1 MGKSRSG
8 CSTSTIARSRGDF
21 GPMNAVILIPAR
33 FESSRYPGKP
43 LVALNGATGTAKPLI
58 QRSVEAARRVAGVS
72 GVFVVTDDE
81 RIAEACTRF
90 GVGVIMTSTAC
101 RNGTERCAE
110 ALASLHD
117 PDLVINFQGDALL
130 TPPSFVEA
138 LIAHMKQDSEAQ
150 VATPAIRLR
159 REEVQA
165 LQAEEAA
172 GRVGG
177 TTAVTD
183 SRGRALYF
191 SKRLIPHLPDWAFD
205 AELTPVKLH
214 VGVYAYRPAAL
225 RHYVETPLAELETLE
240 GLEQLRFLD
249 AGVPVAVV
257 EVEPPPYALRE
268 LNNPEDVAPI
278 EQALAE
284 AGLE

>member
-1 MGKSRSG
+1 
-8 CSTSTIARSRGDF
+8 
-21 GPMNAVILIPAR
+21 MNAVILIPAR
-33 FESSRYPGKP
+33 YQSSRYPGKP
-43 LVALNGATGTAKPLI
+43 LVRLKGASGTPKPLI
-58 QRSVEAARRVAGVS
+58 QRTVEAARRVRGVS

-81 RIAEACTRF
+81 RIANACAPAK
-90 GVGVIMTSTAC
+90 VGVIMTSPEC

-110 ALASLHD
+110 ALPSLHE

-138 LIAHMKQDSEAQ
+138 LIAHMEQDRGAQ

-159 REEVQA
+159 REEVEV
-165 LQAEEAA
+165 LEVEEQA

-177 TTAVTD
+177 TTVVTG
-183 SRGRALYF
+183 SAGRALYF
-191 SKRLIPHLPDWAFD
+191 SKRLIPHLPDWARE

-225 RHYVETPLAELETLE
+225 QQYIDSPVSELERLE

-249 AGVPVAVV
+249 IGVPVAVV
-257 EVEPPPYALRE
+257 EVDPPPYALRE

-278 EQALAE
+278 EKALAQ
-284 AGLE
+284 AGIE

>member
-1 MGKSRSG
+1 
-8 CSTSTIARSRGDF
+8 
-21 GPMNAVILIPAR
+21 MNAVILIPAR
-33 FESSRYPGKP
+33 HGSSRYPGKP
-43 LVALNGATGTAKPLI
+43 LVPLKGSSGVAKPLI

-72 GVFVVTDDE
+72 GVFVTTDDE
-81 RIAEACTRF
+81 RIAEACHGSR
-90 GVGVIMTSTAC
+90 VGVIMTSPEC

-110 ALASLHD
+110 AARHLHEI
-117 PDLVINFQGDALL
+117 DLVINFQGDALL

-138 LIAHMKQDSEAQ
+138 LIARMEQDQ
-150 VATPAIRLR
+150 DVLVATPALRLR
-159 REEVQA
+159 SDEVRA

-177 TTAVTD
+177 TTVVTD
-183 SRGRALYF
+183 AKGRALYF
-191 SKRLIPHLPDWAFD
+191 SKRLIPHLPAGALDS
-205 AELTPVKLH
+205 EMSPVRLH

-225 RHYVETPLAELETLE
+225 DLYAATPPSELEQLE

-257 EVEPPPYALRE
+257 DVETPPFALRE

>member
-1 MGKSRSG
+1 
-8 CSTSTIARSRGDF
+8 
-21 GPMNAVILIPAR
+21 MNAVILIPAR
-33 FESSRYPGKP
+33 YQSSRYPGKP
-43 LVALNGATGTAKPLI
+43 LVGLRGAGGASKPLI

-72 GVFVVTDDE
+72 GVFVTTDDE
-81 RIAEACTRF
+81 RIADACASF
-90 GVGVIMTSTAC
+90 GVGVIMTPAEC

-110 ALASLHD
+110 ALGSLYG

-130 TPPSFVEA
+130 TPAGFVESLIVRMREDTDA
-138 LIAHMKQDSEAQ
+138 L

-159 REEVQA
+159 SDEVRS

-177 TTAVTD
+177 TTVVTD
-183 SRGRALYF
+183 NQGYALYF
-191 SKRLIPHLPDWAFD
+191 SKRLIPHLPAG
-205 AELTPVKLH
+205 ALESPMSPVRLH
-214 VGVYAYRPAAL
+214 VGVYAYRPEAL
-225 RHYVETPLAELETLE
+225 ERYVATPVSELESLE
-240 GLEQLRFLD
+240 GLEQLRFLA
-249 AGVPVAVV
+249 AGTPMAVV
-257 EVEPPPYALRE
+257 DVEPPPFTLRE

>member
-1 MGKSRSG
+1 MN
-8 CSTSTIARSRGDF
+8 TI
-21 GPMNAVILIPAR
+21 ILIPAR
-33 FESSRYPGKP
+33 YQSSRYPGKP
-43 LVALNGATGTAKPLI
+43 LVQLEGATGVAKPLI
-58 QRSVEAARRVAGVS
+58 RRSVEAARRVSGVS
-72 GVFVVTDDE
+72 GVFVTTDDE
-81 RIAEACTRF
+81 RIAEVCAKF
-90 GVGVIMTSTAC
+90 GAGVIMTSPEC

-110 ALASLHD
+110 ALAQLHD

-138 LIAHMKQDSEAQ
+138 LITRMTEDPDAS
-150 VATPAIRLR
+150 VATPALRLR
-159 REEVQA
+159 KDEVRG

-177 TTAVTD
+177 TTVVTGAN
-183 SRGRALYF
+183 GRALYF
-191 SKRLIPHLPDWAFD
+191 SKRLIPHLPAWALE
-205 AELTPVKLH
+205 AELTPVRLH

-225 RHYVETPLAELETLE
+225 AHYVASPISELETLE

-249 AGVPVAVV
+249 GGIPVTVV
-257 EVEPPPYALRE
+257 DVDTPPFALRE

-278 EQALAE
+278 EEALSA

>member
-1 MGKSRSG
+1 
-8 CSTSTIARSRGDF
+8 
-21 GPMNAVILIPAR
+21 MNVVILIPAR
-33 FESSRYPGKP
+33 FASSRYPGKP
-43 LVALNGATGTAKPLI
+43 LVELKGAGGTPKPLI

-81 RIAEACTRF
+81 RIAEACRAF
-90 GVGVIMTSTAC
+90 QVGVIMTSAGC

-110 ALASLHD
+110 ALGQLHD

-130 TPPSFVEA
+130 TPASFVEA
-138 LIAHMKQDSEAQ
+138 LIARMEQDPEAQ

-159 REEVQA
+159 REEVRL

-177 TTAVTD
+177 TTVVTD

-191 SKRLIPHLPDWAFD
+191 SKRLIPHLPEWALD

-225 RHYVETPLAELETLE
+225 RQYVETPLAELETLE

-249 AGVPVAVV
+249 AGVPIAVV
-257 EVEPPPYALRE
+257 EVDPPPYALRE